1 MRAVALLLIAATA
14 LTGGPAA
21 AQFGP
26 SPWGQRDWRGWGDG
40 RADRGRLA
48 DRDDRVGD
56 VEVASFRA
64 EGIDP
69 AALGHGAIALA
80 QAAQG
85 ERPQDDRA
93 LADGREQATFEA
105 AVIDRL
111 AAAGYDTTAAMP
123 EGGQRAELRVVQREV
138 EPAEGRR
145 KPVSGAMEVGVGTH
159 GTSTAMAIAVDLS
172 KPKGA
177 LVSTRMELR
186 IRDAVSGAVLW
197 EGRATMLTRDGD
209 DRWSGDAVARKLAG
223 ALFERFPQTSG

>member
-1 MRAVALLLIAATA
+1 MRALALLLPAAVA

-26 SPWGQRDWRGWGDG
+26 SPYGQRDFDRRDWNGRGSDAA
-40 RADRGRLA
+40 RQDDRGSE
-48 DRDDRVGD
+48 

-64 EGIDP
+64 EGVDP
-69 AALGHGAIALA
+69 ATLGQGPIAIGPAEQAL
-80 QAAQG
+80 
-85 ERPQDDRA
+85 P
-93 LADGREQATFEA
+93 DGRAQATFEA

-111 AAAGYDTTAAMP
+111 AAAGYDTAAAMP
-123 EGGQRAELRVVQREV
+123 EAGQRAELRITQRQV

-159 GTSTAMAIAVDLS
+159 GTSTAIGIAVDLG
-172 KPKGA
+172 KPLGA
-177 LVSTRMELR
+177 LISTRMELR

-197 EGRATMLTRDGD
+197 EGRATMLTRDGE
-209 DRWSGDAVARKLAG
+209 DRWSSDAVARRLAG